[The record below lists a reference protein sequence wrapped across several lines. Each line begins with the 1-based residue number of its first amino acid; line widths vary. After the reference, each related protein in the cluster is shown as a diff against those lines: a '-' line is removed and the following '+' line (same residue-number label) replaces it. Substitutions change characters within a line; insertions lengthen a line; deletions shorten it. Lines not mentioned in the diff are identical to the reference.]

1 MSAQDAAGG
10 GESTG
15 ARTPLEKASDS
26 LSPVS
31 ERAAS
36 DYAAQKDRL
45 REMVDRAMAGRAD
58 IETLLGGG
66 SLRVMYDN
74 DRNHVAFMATVFE
87 SSDFGLLART
97 LPWVY
102 GAYRSHGYSDDYF
115 PAVLNAWIGAVR
127 RYVPAA
133 HAAEIVPV
141 YEWMLDHQP
150 ELIAAADV
158 AAGAAAGRE
167 LAEQVRAFL
176 GALLAGRAA
185 DCQEIADELAQRPEE
200 LAGFYLDVVQPAME
214 EVGRLWERDEISV
227 AEEHLASAIV
237 SRTMA
242 VLYTRLVQ
250 RDVTRGSAVVTAATN
265 EFHDIGSRMAA
276 DLLEVDGWDVT
287 FLGANTPDDELLK
300 LVRKLHPDLLGVSV
314 AMPFNLDHARRT
326 VAALHEDP
334 DLGGTRVLVG
344 GRAFALRP
352 ESAEWVGADALAV
365 DARDGVRIAAAWWA
379 TDQDDGAGAAAPG
392 RSSGP
397 SVVGGSGR
405 LPQG

>member
-1 MSAQDAAGG
+1 
-10 GESTG
+10 
-15 ARTPLEKASDS
+15 
-26 LSPVS
+26 
-31 ERAAS
+31 
-36 DYAAQKDRL
+36 
-45 REMVDRAMAGRAD
+45 
-58 IETLLGGG
+58 
-66 SLRVMYDN
+66 MYDN
-74 DRNHVAFMATVFE
+74 DRNHVAFMATVLE

-115 PAVLNAWIGAVR
+115 PAVLEAWIGAVR

-158 AAGAAAGRE
+158 AAGAAAGRD

-185 DCQEIADELAQRPEE
+185 DCREIADELAQRPED

-227 AEEHLASAIV
+227 AEEHQASAIV

-242 VLYTRLVQ
+242 VLYTRLVHH
-250 RDVTRGSAVVTAATN
+250 DVTRGSAVVTAATN

-300 LVRKLHPDLLGVSV
+300 LVRKLHPDVLGVSV

-326 VAALHEDP
+326 VAAVHEDP
-334 DLGGTRVLVG
+334 DLDGTRVLVG

-352 ESAEWVGADALAV
+352 ESAEWVGADAMAV
-365 DARDGVRIAAAWWA
+365 DARDGARIAAAWWA
-379 TDQDDGAGAAAPG
+379 TDPRAGAGASAPG
-392 RSSGP
+392 RSSDP
-397 SVVGGSGR
+397 SVVGESGHLSR
-405 LPQG
+405 D